1 MIQPFVLMIS
11 QIYVIWGTAANE
23 SITSVAIND
32 NDLDTILVVR
42 RELSI
47 EFVEVLISIIS

>member
-11 QIYVIWGTAANE
+11 QIYAIWGTAPNE

-32 NDLDTILVVR
+32 NDLDIILVVR

-47 EFVEVLISIIS
+47 KFVEVLISIIS